1 MLALSEVFLWF
12 FSSRSVEPSEEQLP
26 VLLLSLSFFAAAALF
41 LRQLHS
47 HSKSRSL
54 AKLQVF
60 WPRTELYTDFGPS
73 KRLLSFFENIIRRTK
88 DFILIFVG
96 FKRWE
101 LIELSSMI
109 LNNILC

>member
-12 FSSRSVEPSEEQLP
+12 FSSRSVEPSEEHLP
-26 VLLLSLSFFAAAALF
+26 VLLSLSFFAAAALF

-88 DFILIFVG
+88 DFNLISVG
-96 FKRWE
+96 FKRLE
-101 LIELSSMI
+101 LIE
-109 LNNILC
+109 